1 MGFVRPAPNGCM
13 CVRDGE
19 TAVQPGGKAGK
30 IPSLNAFAR
39 FHPSPFEPRAM
50 AYKGIILA
58 GGSGTR
64 LHPLTLTVSKQLMP
78 VYDKPM
84 IYYPV
89 ATLLLADIRDILIIT
104 TPRDQEAY
112 QTLLGDG
119 SQWGVNFQYA
129 AQPSPDGL
137 AQAFLI
143 GEQFIGQDPACLI
156 LGDNIYYGQGLS
168 AVLRRAASRERGATV
183 FGYYVRDPERYGVV
197 SFDASGRAMDIEEKP
212 KAPKSNYA
220 VTGLYF
226 YDNDVVNV
234 ARNIR
239 PSPRGE
245 LEITDVNKVYLER
258 GELNVELLG
267 RGYAWLD
274 TGTHE
279 SLLAAANFM
288 QVVEQRQ
295 GLKIACPEEVAWRM
309 GFIDDAQLLRL
320 AAPLAKSGYG
330 DYLRELL
337 DRRIA
342 S

>member
-1 MGFVRPAPNGCM
+1 
-13 CVRDGE
+13 
-19 TAVQPGGKAGK
+19 
-30 IPSLNAFAR
+30 
-39 FHPSPFEPRAM
+39 M

-64 LHPLTLTVSKQLMP
+64 LHPLTVSVSKQLMP

-89 ATLLLADIRDILIIT
+89 ATLMLAAIRDILIIT

-112 QTLLGDG
+112 RTLLGDG
-119 SQWGVNFQYA
+119 GQWGVNFQYA
-129 AQPSPDGL
+129 VQPSPDGL

-143 GEQFIGQDPACLI
+143 GEEFIGRDPACLI

-168 AVLRRAASRERGATV
+168 AVLRRAAARARGATV
-183 FGYYVRDPERYGVV
+183 FGYYVRDPEQYGVV
-197 SFDASGRAMDIEEKP
+197 SFDAQGRAVDIEEKP
-212 KAPKSNYA
+212 KKPKSNYA

-226 YDNDVVNV
+226 YDNEVVNV
-234 ARNIR
+234 AKAIR
-239 PSPRGE
+239 PSARGE
-245 LEITDVNKVYLER
+245 LEITDVNRVYLER

-279 SLLAAANFM
+279 SLLAAAHFV

-295 GLKIACPEEVAWRM
+295 GLKVACPEEVAWRM
-309 GFIDDAQLLRL
+309 GFIDDDRLVRL
-320 AAPLAKSGYG
+320 AGPLAKSGYG
-330 DYLRELL
+330 RYLLELL
-337 DRRIA
+337 ERRIA
-342 S
+342 P

>member
-1 MGFVRPAPNGCM
+1 
-13 CVRDGE
+13 
-19 TAVQPGGKAGK
+19 
-30 IPSLNAFAR
+30 
-39 FHPSPFEPRAM
+39 M

-84 IYYPV
+84 IYYPI
-89 ATLLLADIRDILIIT
+89 ATLLLAAIRDILVIT

-129 AQPSPDGL
+129 VQPSPDGL

-143 GEQFIGQDPACLI
+143 GETFIGRDPACLI

-168 AVLRRAASRERGATV
+168 AVLRRAAGRERGATV

-197 SFDASGRAMDIEEKP
+197 SFDANGRAMDIEEKP
-212 KAPKSNYA
+212 KKPKSHYA

-234 ARNIR
+234 AKNIR

-258 GELNVELLG
+258 GALNVEVLG

-279 SLLAAANFM
+279 SLLAAAHFV

-295 GLKIACPEEVAWRM
+295 GLKVACPEEVAWRM
-309 GFIDDAQLLRL
+309 GLIDDAQLTRL
-320 AAPLAKSGYG
+320 AEPLAKSGYG
-330 DYLRELL
+330 QYLLELL

>member
-1 MGFVRPAPNGCM
+1 MN
-13 CVRDGE
+13 
-19 TAVQPGGKAGK
+19 
-30 IPSLNAFAR
+30 
-39 FHPSPFEPRAM
+39 
-50 AYKGIILA
+50 A
-58 GGSGTR
+58 GGS
-64 LHPLTLTVSKQLMP
+64 
-78 VYDKPM
+78 
-84 IYYPV
+84 
-89 ATLLLADIRDILIIT
+89 

-129 AQPSPDGL
+129 VQPNPDGL

-143 GEQFIGQDPACLI
+143 GETFIGRDPACLI

-168 AVLRRAASRERGATV
+168 AVLRRAAGRERGATV

-212 KAPKSNYA
+212 KNPKSHYA

-258 GELNVELLG
+258 GALNVELLG

-279 SLLAAANFM
+279 SLLAAAHFV

-295 GLKIACPEEVAWRM
+295 GLKVACPEEVAWRM
-309 GFIDDAQLLRL
+309 GLIDDAQLTRL
-320 AAPLAKSGYG
+320 AEPLAKSGYG
-330 DYLRELL
+330 QYLLELL

>member
-1 MGFVRPAPNGCM
+1 
-13 CVRDGE
+13 
-19 TAVQPGGKAGK
+19 
-30 IPSLNAFAR
+30 
-39 FHPSPFEPRAM
+39 M

-89 ATLLLADIRDILIIT
+89 ATLLLAAIRDILIIT
-104 TPRDQEAY
+104 TPHDQEVY
-112 QTLLGDG
+112 RTLLGDG
-119 SQWGVNFQYA
+119 GQWGVNFQYA
-129 AQPSPDGL
+129 VQPSPDGL

-143 GEQFIGQDPACLI
+143 GEHFIGRDPACLI

-168 AVLRRAASRERGATV
+168 AVLRRAAARERGATV

-234 ARNIR
+234 AKNIR

-245 LEITDVNKVYLER
+245 LEITDVNKVYLEH

-279 SLLAAANFM
+279 SLLAAAHFV

-295 GLKIACPEEVAWRM
+295 GLKVACPEEVAWRM
-309 GFIDDAQLLRL
+309 GFIKDDQLVRL
-320 AAPLAKSGYG
+320 AEPLAKSGYG
-330 DYLRELL
+330 QYLLELL

>member
-1 MGFVRPAPNGCM
+1 
-13 CVRDGE
+13 
-19 TAVQPGGKAGK
+19 
-30 IPSLNAFAR
+30 
-39 FHPSPFEPRAM
+39 M

-84 IYYPV
+84 IYYPI
-89 ATLLLADIRDILIIT
+89 ATLLLAAIQDILIIT

-119 SQWGVNFQYA
+119 AQWGVNFQYA

-143 GEQFIGQDPACLI
+143 GEAFLGGNPACLI

-168 AVLRRAASRERGATV
+168 AVLRRATARERGATV

-197 SFDASGRAMDIEEKP
+197 SFDATGRAMDIEEKP

-234 ARNIR
+234 AKNIR

-258 GELNVELLG
+258 GQLNVELLG

-279 SLLAAANFM
+279 SLLAAAHFV

-295 GLKIACPEEVAWRM
+295 GLKVACPEEVAWRM
-309 GFIDDAQLLRL
+309 GLIDDAQLIRL
-320 AAPLAKSGYG
+320 AGPLAKSGYG
-330 DYLRELL
+330 QYLLELL

-342 S
+342 P

>member
-1 MGFVRPAPNGCM
+1 
-13 CVRDGE
+13 
-19 TAVQPGGKAGK
+19 
-30 IPSLNAFAR
+30 
-39 FHPSPFEPRAM
+39 M

-64 LHPLTLTVSKQLMP
+64 LHPLTVSVSKQLMP

-84 IYYPV
+84 IYYPI
-89 ATLLLADIRDILIIT
+89 ATLMLAEIRDILVIT
-104 TPRDQEAY
+104 TPRDQDAY

-119 SQWGVNFQYA
+119 RQWGITFHYA

-143 GEQFIGQDPACLI
+143 GEDFIGGDPACLI

-168 AVLRRAASRERGATV
+168 AVLRRATAREQGATV

-197 SFDASGRAMDIEEKP
+197 SFDARGRAVDIQEKP
-212 KAPKSNYA
+212 RQPKSNYA

-226 YDNDVVNV
+226 YDNEVVEI

-239 PSPRGE
+239 PSARGE

-258 GELNVELLG
+258 DALNVELLG

-295 GLKIACPEEVAWRM
+295 GLKIACLEEIAWRM
-309 GFIDDAQLLRL
+309 GFIDDGQLARL
-320 AAPLAKSGYG
+320 AAPLAKNGYG
-330 DYLRELL
+330 QYLLELL
-337 DRRIA
+337 ERR
-342 S
+342 SMR